1 VYRIHPLR
9 PSVLF
14 AVALFA
20 LVAGPSSAITADPD
34 GSPSVPTSALIEVLC
49 TGGACANLDLPDT
62 GMGFEYVFGGRPT
75 TGGLALDVSTTG
87 SIFVL
92 GPMRATESITLEAI
106 EIHVHVNGDVNGNGD
121 GDVGDGGGAGIEIEV
136 PSLDI
141 ELADFS
147 LPSYPVICACTSI
160 VDLGGEISLDPVIA
174 QDPAPPTPLSWTASF
189 QGDVYLDLS
198 PYEHVSISLFAESNI
213 VIVNDPN
220 LPVPEPGTALLL
232 GLGLAGLAGVRRH
245 AR

>member
-1 VYRIHPLR
+1 VYWIHPLR
-9 PSVLF
+9 PAVLF
-14 AVALFA
+14 AAALFA

-34 GSPSVPTSALIEVLC
+34 GTPSVPTSALIEVLC
-49 TGGACANLDLPDT
+49 TGDACANLDLPDM
-62 GMGFEYVFGGRPT
+62 GMGFDYVFGGRPT

-92 GPMRATESITLEAI
+92 GPVRATESITFEALESHLNSG
-106 EIHVHVNGDVNGNGD
+106 EGGSGDVSL
-121 GDVGDGGGAGIEIEV
+121 GDGGGIEL
-136 PSLDI
+136 PSLDVELFD

-147 LPSYPVICACTSI
+147 PPYPVICACTST
-160 VDLGGEISLDPVIA
+160 VDLGGEISLDSVAA

-198 PYEHVSISLFAESNI
+198 PYEHVSISLFAKNKI
-213 VIVNDPN
+213 VIVSDPSQ
-220 LPVPEPGTALLL
+220 PVPEPGTALLL
-232 GLGLAGLAGVRRH
+232 GLGLAGLAGVRRD